1 MSPNA
6 KDTLLIKNKEGE
18 KVPVRKILT
27 QVGLGTIFLNIVREN
42 PTIKHKV
49 GKCAFQYIIN
59 QLGCV
64 RRFTDSYKT
73 MCRCTECIGLHTLYQ
88 SLQAKRGGVRRHIAI
103 DLGQRRTKVHAQA
116 MARGWGDVTL
126 HPTPRDA
133 IIDGLCERWSSH
145 AVPHWECQML
155 QCGACKAP
163 PVPEEEA
170 REDAGTEEISFHV
183 YEYKVS
189 KRLDRKE
196 RRRLKLVQKHTS
208 IGEFHHVFYGPK
220 LSRARYRHTSYMLAV
235 QCCGERR
242 KITRRCVSSHRDYG
256 ERMALSFNKEIQLG
270 YY

>member
-1 MSPNA
+1 
-6 KDTLLIKNKEGE
+6 
-18 KVPVRKILT
+18 
-27 QVGLGTIFLNIVREN
+27 
-42 PTIKHKV
+42 
-49 GKCAFQYIIN
+49 
-59 QLGCV
+59 
-64 RRFTDSYKT
+64 
-73 MCRCTECIGLHTLYQ
+73 
-88 SLQAKRGGVRRHIAI
+88 
-103 DLGQRRTKVHAQA
+103 
-116 MARGWGDVTL
+116 
-126 HPTPRDA
+126 
-133 IIDGLCERWSSH
+133 
-145 AVPHWECQML
+145 ML

-189 KRLDRKE
+189 KRLDGKE

-270 YY
+270 YYQNTSVSVEGTSLEWVNDNGTKHTILRALVR